1 MKLTFENKN
10 YSIEV
15 FFHSMLSF
23 FAGSKEPDPS
33 LLELKF
39 RELILT
45 IAENPRNE
53 ELLSYFSSMLHE
65 PQSVAMQKVM
75 EDNYCFNLK
84 LEQYAE
90 LCHRSLSAY
99 KRDFQKQFGTT
110 PGRWLLEKRLNH
122 AMHLLGNLDKTV
134 SEAAFESGFEN
145 TSHFSRSF
153 KERFGI
159 PPAAVKHTVHHL
171 NF

>member
-1 MKLTFENKN
+1 PDDFIYDTLKTKAIPIHTPGKKYDPVMVIDRNE
-10 YSIEV
+10 SIEV

-84 LEQYAE
+84 LEQ
-90 LCHRSLSAY
+90 
-99 KRDFQKQFGTT
+99 
-110 PGRWLLEKRLNH
+110 
-122 AMHLLGNLDKTV
+122 
-134 SEAAFESGFEN
+134 
-145 TSHFSRSF
+145 
-153 KERFGI
+153 
-159 PPAAVKHTVHHL
+159 
-171 NF
+171 